1 MKNLCSKRIEGGKRM
16 ARGARRSY
24 EEQLSIVDKQMERC
38 QQRMNKL
45 KEEREAILEQKCKN
59 EMRELYQLLQE
70 QNISVDDA
78 MKMIVK
84 KESA

>member
-1 MKNLCSKRIEGGKRM
+1 M

-24 EEQLSIVDKQMERC
+24 EEQLSIVEQQMERC

-59 EMRELYQLLQE
+59 EMKELYQLLQE

-78 MKMIVK
+78 MKMIAK